1 MASILLIDD
10 DDLFRTTLA
19 DALTESGHKVIQ
31 AADGDQGMILFRA
44 TPTDLV
50 LTDIVMPN
58 QDGTATVARLRREF
72 PQLGIIAM
80 SGGLACEPTIY
91 LEIARTFG
99 ADSTIE
105 KPFKMT
111 ALLQA
116 IEDVLAS
123 QKHIPPSRPGG
134 PTAPMPAPQP

>member
-19 DALTESGHKVIQ
+19 DALTECGHAVIQ
-31 AADGDQGMILFRA
+31 AADGDQGMILFHA

-72 PQLGIIAM
+72 PEVGIIAM

-91 LEIARTFG
+91 LKIARTFG
-99 ADSTIE
+99 ANCTLE
-105 KPFKMT
+105 KPFKMPV
-111 ALLQA
+111 LLQA
-116 IEDVLAS
+116 VEDVLAG
-123 QKHIPPSRPGG
+123 QKEIPPPSPGQ
-134 PTAPMPAPQP
+134 PAALKPI